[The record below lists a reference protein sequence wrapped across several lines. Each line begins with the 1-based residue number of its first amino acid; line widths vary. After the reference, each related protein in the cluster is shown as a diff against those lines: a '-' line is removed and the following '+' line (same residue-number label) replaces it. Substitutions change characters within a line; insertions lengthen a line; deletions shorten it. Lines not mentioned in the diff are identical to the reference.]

1 MKIAYCITRMD
12 EIGGAQIHL
21 RDIALAFQKQGHD
34 IFILSG
40 SLGDL
45 THHLAAAGIK
55 IFHVPSLKR
64 SIHPYY
70 DVLAL
75 FQISKLL
82 FKIKPDVVACHSS
95 KAGLLGRLAA
105 KICGIKSVFTAHG
118 WAFTEG
124 VSPRVAKL
132 YRVLEKLAAK
142 ITTHIITVSEYDK
155 NLALSYNIVP
165 NRKMTVIY
173 NSIPDIIS
181 VSHISLSDYQPF
193 RLLMVA
199 RFSAPKEHGQLLRAL
214 KDCLDLDWSLD
225 LVGAGDTTEYI
236 NYCSQNNLSNRV
248 HFLGER
254 KDVPDILGK
263 TDAFLLISRW
273 EGLPISILEAMRA
286 GLPVIA
292 SNVGGVSECVMDG
305 QTGYLVGR
313 GDIRALTS
321 SLRRMMT
328 DKARSKEMGKA
339 GRELYERSFSFHQL
353 QEKTMAV
360 YKTAIANSA

>member
-34 IFILSG
+34 ISILSG

-45 THHLAAAGIK
+45 TDHLAGSGIK
-55 IFHVPSLKR
+55 IYHVPSLKR

-124 VSPRVAKL
+124 VSPNTAKI
-132 YRVLEKLAAK
+132 YRVLEKWASK
-142 ITTHIITVSEYDK
+142 ITTHIITVSQYDRD
-155 NLALSYNIVP
+155 LALKYKIAP
-165 NRKMTVIY
+165 PEKMTVIH
-173 NSIPDIIS
+173 NGVPDILYEGRMIS
-181 VSHISLSDYQPF
+181 EDHKPLK
-193 RLLMVA
+193 LLMVA
-199 RFSAPKEHGQLLRAL
+199 RFGGQKDHKLLLSAL
-214 KDCLDLDWSLD
+214 KNCRDLDWTLD
-225 LVGAGDTTEYI
+225 LVGRGDAQEFIEYCI
-236 NYCSQNNLSNRV
+236 ENNIQDRV
-248 HFLGER
+248 NFLGER
-254 KDVPDILGK
+254 NDVADLLKD
-263 TDAFLLISRW
+263 TDVFLLISRW

-286 GLPVIA
+286 SVPVIA
-292 SNVGGVSECVMDG
+292 SDVGGVKESVIDG
-305 QTGYLVGR
+305 QTGYLVPR
-313 GDIRALTS
+313 GDAKVLEQRLRTLMNNKSDAIMLGANGRRVYEKNFSFQSMIQSTFNVY
-321 SLRRMMT
+321 SLR
-328 DKARSKEMGKA
+328 
-339 GRELYERSFSFHQL
+339 
-353 QEKTMAV
+353 
-360 YKTAIANSA
+360 